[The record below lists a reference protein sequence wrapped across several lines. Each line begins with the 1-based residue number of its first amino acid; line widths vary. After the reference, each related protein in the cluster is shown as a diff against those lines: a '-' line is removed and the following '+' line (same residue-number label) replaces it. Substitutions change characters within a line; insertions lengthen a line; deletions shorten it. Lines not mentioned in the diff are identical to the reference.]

1 MIEIGI
7 ERISPGRVKNVRGDR
22 KKIEREKNEGRTE
35 KARTGKSGDLRIIRE
50 EEGEGRERES
60 YIKKRGTSKRQSY
73 SGGKQGCLSQAGT
86 GLMSENNER
95 TG

>member
-1 MIEIGI
+1 MMKSLQLVFLEHLNCFKTRIEANIFIMIEIGI

-50 EEGEGRERES
+50 EEGEGKGERERA
-60 YIKKRGTSKRQSY
+60 T
-73 SGGKQGCLSQAGT
+73 
-86 GLMSENNER
+86 
-95 TG
+95 